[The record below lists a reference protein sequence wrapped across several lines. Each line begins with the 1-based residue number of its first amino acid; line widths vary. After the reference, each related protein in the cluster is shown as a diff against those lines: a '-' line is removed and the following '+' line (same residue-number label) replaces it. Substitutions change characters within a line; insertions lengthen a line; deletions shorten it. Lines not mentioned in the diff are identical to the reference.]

1 MRKNRLERI
10 QQEIQEELLLELEQG
25 VSLSDEE
32 MHDEIEVRVLKHGQ
46 AECLSIE
53 EKMELVKKIFNSI
66 RRYDVLQEL
75 LEDPDI
81 TEIMING
88 PDHIFIEKDGKLSDS
103 GMKFP
108 DRAKLERDPADCV

>member
-81 TEIMING
+81 FQ
-88 PDHIFIEKDGKLSDS
+88 PY
-103 GMKFP
+103 FP
-108 DRAKLERDPADCV
+108 